1 MFSDSPTN
9 LLLDVDLPV
18 PPGGGEEG
26 DQPLED
32 VPGVV
37 DPLGLSILDDEAP
50 RLEVVGVILDLFQTR
65 PDPSRVH
72 SLEGREPNFGYCTKA
87 LS

>member
-18 PPGGGEEG
+18 PPRGGEEG

-32 VPGVV
+32 VPGVI

-50 RLEVVGVILDLFQTR
+50 GLEVIGVILDL
-65 PDPSRVH
+65 
-72 SLEGREPNFGYCTKA
+72 LETGSNPA
-87 LS
+87 